1 MSPLFKQSL
10 ASMTLEII
18 GCLAAKKRLMKELE
32 KNNETFA
39 KLMMRLKEANANL
52 DNDYLSKAMDSR
64 L

>member
-1 MSPLFKQSL
+1 
-10 ASMTLEII
+10 MTSEII